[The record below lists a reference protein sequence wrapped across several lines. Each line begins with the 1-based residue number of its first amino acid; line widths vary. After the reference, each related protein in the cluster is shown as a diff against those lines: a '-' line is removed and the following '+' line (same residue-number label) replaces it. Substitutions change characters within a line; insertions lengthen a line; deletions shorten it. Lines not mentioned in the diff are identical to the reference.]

1 MISNWRQNVFQHIVL
16 CMFSAYRTLY
26 FSDWQHNT
34 IDPVVLWIT
43 IVMKKYE
50 LPWMQWVTINPS
62 GAESSEY
69 KCVFLFQIILP
80 LTTLWLMIW
89 RQIWVNGS
97 GNCLLPRHYPKH
109 CSLINEVYWHLVEGN
124 FTHTIPNATHCKVY
138 GNCIFESTVSSPM
151 SSLETI

>member
-1 MISNWRQNVFQHIVL
+1 MISNWRQNVFEHIVL
-16 CMFSAYRTLY
+16 CMFSVYRTLY

-50 LPWMQWVTINPS
+50 LPWMQWETINPS

-80 LTTLWLMIW
+80 LNTLWLVTPYGD
-89 RQIWVNGS
+89 RS
-97 GNCLLPRHYPKH
+97 GWMAQVTACCQGITQNNVRLSMK
-109 CSLINEVYWHLVEGN
+109 SIG
-124 FTHTIPNATHCKVY
+124 I
-138 GNCIFESTVSSPM
+138 
-151 SSLETI
+151 